1 MRKAFLLLTALRGF
15 LWNIKTQQR
24 IFFLFGFPIL
34 AILLN
39 ACTPGSPG
47 KLEIRITNEKFQTR
61 SDMIITGKNFS
72 PNKSVTLTLTNFPKA
87 DENIIG
93 NTTANANGGFTY
105 RKEFAYRT
113 VDRNEEFINILVT
126 ARDEGT
132 TQFAIEN
139 VSPEPYIIRR

>member
-1 MRKAFLLLTALRGF
+1 MKKAFLLLTALTGF
-15 LWNIKTQQR
+15 LWNIKTQR
-24 IFFLFGFPIL
+24 IFLLCVFPIL

-39 ACTPGSPG
+39 ACTPRSPG
-47 KLEIRITNEKFQTR
+47 KLEIRVTNEKFQTR

-72 PNKSVTLTLTNFPKA
+72 PSKSVTLTLTNFPKV
-87 DENIIG
+87 DGNVTG
-93 NTTANANGGFTY
+93 NTTADPSGGFSY

-126 ARDEGT
+126 ARDEAT
-132 TQFAIEN
+132 SQFAIEN